1 MSTGSLQREA
11 DDQET
16 VDAKR
21 LARNSCS
28 YRLRGCCRLRE
39 LVEASFRSNRET
51 AEDRPFEMTIGDSM
65 VMGSTLTRERTRA
78 FFYLYVPDADAT
90 YKRALAAGAKS
101 IEGPRDTPYGDRR
114 AMISDRCGNDWQLA
128 TRQR

>member
-1 MSTGSLQREA
+1 MPVTKIHWLPSGWHSITARIIVEDAAAYVSFLRRAFGATG
-11 DDQET
+11 
-16 VDAKR
+16 
-21 LARNSCS
+21 
-28 YRLRGCCRLRE
+28 
-39 LVEASFRSNRET
+39 ET
-51 AEDRPFEMTIGDSM
+51 AEGRPFEMTIGDSIVM
-65 VMGSTLTRERTRA
+65 VSSTQTRERTYA

-114 AMISDRCGNDWQLA
+114 AMISDPCGNDWQLA